1 MENSVYRLNLAQ
13 QKLSRSCI
21 KGRQSARLL
30 EPVLEFVN
38 LAVFPSDVLLGLL
51 AARQEIFDSEKKI
64 STLKVAYTKF
74 IYKRTEPPPLIEL
87 KPTLQSVKTNLPIF
101 KLSVDFPL
109 LFQHFFC
116 FILFVSCLCESV
128 VEIKR

>member
-13 QKLSRSCI
+13 QKLLRSCI

-38 LAVFPSDVLLGLL
+38 LVVFPSDVLLGLL

-64 STLKVAYTKF
+64 STLKVAYTKL
-74 IYKRTEPPPLIEL
+74 IYKRTEPP
-87 KPTLQSVKTNLPIF
+87 
-101 KLSVDFPL
+101 
-109 LFQHFFC
+109 
-116 FILFVSCLCESV
+116 
-128 VEIKR
+128 